1 MSFMQ
6 INIYMRLNELLAE
19 LTFHGSK
26 CTKDCG
32 GHSAGYAWA
41 MQHKGGDCSSSS
53 PSFNKGCE
61 IAADQQKTGVVR
73 RPKIRDVRGKFAP
86 KPAARTTAQPAQTT
100 SIKPVAPRQILT
112 KFVKT
117 IY

>member
-1 MSFMQ
+1 
-6 INIYMRLNELLAE
+6 MRLNELLNE

-41 MQHKGGDCSSSS
+41 MQHKNTKGCDSSS

-86 KPAARTTAQPAQTT
+86 KPQARKPAQT
-100 SIKPVAPRQILT
+100 APIQPIQP
-112 KFVKT
+112 K
-117 IY
+117 

>member
-1 MSFMQ
+1 MKISEV
-6 INIYMRLNELLAE
+6 LTE

-41 MQHKGGDCSSSS
+41 MQHKSTTGCNSSS

-86 KPAARTTAQPAQTT
+86 KPGAKPAVKPAPTTP
-100 SIKPVAPRQILT
+100 IKPIAPR
-112 KFVKT
+112 
-117 IY
+117 

>member
-1 MSFMQ
+1 MSLENRLW
-6 INIYMRLNELLAE
+6 INIYMRLNELLNE

-32 GHSAGYAWA
+32 GHSAGFAYA
-41 MQHKGGDCSSSS
+41 MQNKGTTACNSSS

-86 KPAARTTAQPAQTT
+86 KPQAKPAAKPAQPTPTQ
-100 SIKPVAPRQILT
+100 PV
-112 KFVKT
+112 
-117 IY
+117 

>member
-1 MSFMQ
+1 
-6 INIYMRLNELLAE
+6 MRLNELLAE

-41 MQHKGGDCSSSS
+41 MQHKGTACSSTS

-86 KPAARTTAQPAQTT
+86 KPQ
-100 SIKPVAPRQILT
+100 PRQAAKPAPT
-112 KFVKT
+112 T
-117 IY
+117 PTAPE

>member
-1 MSFMQ
+1 MR
-6 INIYMRLNELLAE
+6 IYEILSE

-41 MQHKGGDCSSSS
+41 MQRQARTSCDSNN

-61 IAADQQKTGVVR
+61 IAKRLAQSPTKV
-73 RPKIRDVRGKFAP
+73 RPKIRDARGKLAP
-86 KPAARTTAQPAQTT
+86 APQLRKPSRPSAPT
-100 SIKPVAPRQILT
+100 KPV
-112 KFVKT
+112 
-117 IY
+117 